1 MAEMQHVAIVGG
13 GATGA
18 ALAYFLSLRE
28 VKVTILEAKTDVGF
42 GVSKANSGIVHGGFH
57 LPVSTLEGKLELQG
71 NQAFKKLAQELHF
84 PYNRCG
90 IIKNRFRI

>member
-42 GVSKANSGIVHGGFH
+42 GVKAASKF
-57 LPVSTLEGKLELQG
+57 PTLL
-71 NQAFKKLAQELHF
+71 
-84 PYNRCG
+84 
-90 IIKNRFRI
+90 